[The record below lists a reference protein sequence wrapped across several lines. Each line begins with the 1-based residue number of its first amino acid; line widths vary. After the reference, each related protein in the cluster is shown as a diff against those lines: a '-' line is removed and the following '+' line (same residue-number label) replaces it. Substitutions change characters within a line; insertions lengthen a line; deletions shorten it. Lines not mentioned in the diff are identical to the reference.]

1 MFGRATYGHNN
12 SNPFNEN
19 RGQDLAQPFNQQN
32 TIYTGWSETYLA
44 THYQKT
50 IE

>member
-1 MFGRATYGHNN
+1 MLNVQTVNDSIMITNYMLK
-12 SNPFNEN
+12 NEIEIPVK
-19 RGQDLAQPFNQQN
+19 LVA
-32 TIYTGWSETYLA
+32 GWSETYLA